1 MTASILTVDDSSSL
15 RMAIRIALSGAGYTV
30 TEAGD
35 GRESL
40 AKAQAAKF
48 DLIITDINMPNMD
61 GLSMIKEIRKLPIQ
75 TGTPII
81 FLTTES
87 ADEMKQQA
95 KAAGATGWLVKP
107 FQPEQLIKIARKV
120 LGRCQHRPPLPP
132 FGSRRPTSWT
142 RSNRRC
148 PTSAIA

>member
-15 RMAIRIALSGAGYTV
+15 RMAIRMALSSAGYTV
-30 TEAGD
+30 TEAAD
-35 GRESL
+35 GLEGLS
-40 AKAQAAKF
+40 KAQAAKF
-48 DLIITDINMPNMD
+48 DLIITDLNMPNMD

-87 ADEMKQQA
+87 ADVMKQQA

-107 FQPEQLIKIARKV
+107 FLPEQLIKIARKV
-120 LGRCQHRPPLPP
+120 LGR
-132 FGSRRPTSWT
+132 
-142 RSNRRC
+142 
-148 PTSAIA
+148 